1 MTVNWDYIRQLYLH
15 QTGEKKS
22 HKEICRAVLKE
33 IDDFLEG
40 NTNRIFRFILPDG
53 SPTFTIT
60 PLFSLGRIGTC
71 HLAAVVGLSG
81 VLVLLKLMGA
91 IDY

>member
-1 MTVNWDYIRQLYLH
+1 MKTHIKRQYIVTVNWDYIRQLYLH

-33 IDDFLEG
+33 IDDFLDG
-40 NTNRIFRFILPDG
+40 KTKRIVRCILPDG

-60 PLFSLGRIGTC
+60 PLVKHNLQEWRK
-71 HLAAVVGLSG
+71 A
-81 VLVLLKLMGA
+81 KRRKR
-91 IDY
+91 

>member
-1 MTVNWDYIRQLYLH
+1 MKIHKERQYIVTVNSEYIRRLYEH

-22 HKEICRAVLKE
+22 QSEILRTVLKD

-40 NTNRIFRFILPDG
+40 KIKRIVRFTMPDG

-60 PLFSLGRIGTC
+60 PLVKHNLQERRK
-71 HLAAVVGLSG
+71 A
-81 VLVLLKLMGA
+81 KRRKR
-91 IDY
+91 

>member
-1 MTVNWDYIRQLYLH
+1 MKTHKGRQYIVTVNWEYVRQLYLH

-22 HKEICRAVLKE
+22 QDEICRAVLKE

-53 SPTFTIT
+53 SPTFTIA
-60 PLFSLGRIGTC
+60 PLVQHNLQERRK
-71 HLAAVVGLSG
+71 A
-81 VLVLLKLMGA
+81 KRRKR
-91 IDY
+91 

>member
-1 MTVNWDYIRQLYLH
+1 MKTHIKRQYIVTVNWEYVRQMYKH

-22 HKEICRAVLKE
+22 QKEILREVMKE

-40 NTNRIFRFILPDG
+40 KTRRIFRIIMPDG

-60 PLFSLGRIGTC
+60 PLVKHNLQERRK
-71 HLAAVVGLSG
+71 A
-81 VLVLLKLMGA
+81 KRRKR
-91 IDY
+91 

>member
-33 IDDFLEG
+33 IDDFLDG
-40 NTNRIFRFILPDG
+40 KTKRIVRCILPDG

-60 PLFSLGRIGTC
+60 PLVKHNLQERRN
-71 HLAAVVGLSG
+71 A
-81 VLVLLKLMGA
+81 KRRKR
-91 IDY
+91 

>member
-1 MTVNWDYIRQLYLH
+1 MKTHIKKQYIVTVNWDYIRQLYLH

-22 HKEICRAVLKE
+22 QDEICRAVLKE

-40 NTNRIFRFILPDG
+40 KTKRIFRFILPDG

-60 PLFSLGRIGTC
+60 PLVKHNLQERRN
-71 HLAAVVGLSG
+71 A
-81 VLVLLKLMGA
+81 KRRKR
-91 IDY
+91 

>member
-1 MTVNWDYIRQLYLH
+1 MKIHKGIQYIETVNWDYIRQLYLH

-22 HKEICRAVLKE
+22 QDEICRAVLKE

-60 PLFSLGRIGTC
+60 PLVKHNLQERRN
-71 HLAAVVGLSG
+71 A
-81 VLVLLKLMGA
+81 KRRKR
-91 IDY
+91 

>member
-1 MTVNWDYIRQLYLH
+1 MKTHIKRQYIVTINFEYIRCLYEQ

-60 PLFSLGRIGTC
+60 PLVKHNLQERRN
-71 HLAAVVGLSG
+71 A
-81 VLVLLKLMGA
+81 KRRKR
-91 IDY
+91 

>member
-22 HKEICRAVLKE
+22 QDEICRAVLKE

-60 PLFSLGRIGTC
+60 PLVKHNLQERRN
-71 HLAAVVGLSG
+71 A
-81 VLVLLKLMGA
+81 KRRKR
-91 IDY
+91 